1 MPRKRMGRPPIPKSK
16 QKRSRIAVS
25 CTDADIRL
33 LERAAE
39 AAGLRFPEWVRTR
52 LRSAAERELR

>member
-1 MPRKRMGRPPIPKSK
+1 MAKMGRPPLPKSK
-16 QKRSRIAVS
+16 QKRARIDVA
-25 CTDADIRL
+25 CTDADMRL

>member
-1 MPRKRMGRPPIPKSK
+1 MGRPPIPKGK